1 MKDIKQELQNLFT
14 GEIYD
19 KETNNL
25 EDIQIDKMS
34 IDILKN
40 DNDKF
45 NMNTFNNTNQEES
58 KMLLKVKIFYLVN
71 LMKKIIIILNNTC
84 ISRGNI
90 IKLINLLI
98 FHLKPNPQ
106 KYLFICLN
114 NNLK

>member
-40 DNDKF
+40 DNDKV
-45 NMNTFNNTNQEES
+45 NMNKFNNTNQDD
-58 KMLLKVKIFYLVN
+58 
-71 LMKKIIIILNNTC
+71 
-84 ISRGNI
+84 
-90 IKLINLLI
+90 
-98 FHLKPNPQ
+98 Q
-106 KYLFICLN
+106 KAVL
-114 NNLK
+114 

>member
-1 MKDIKQELQNLFT
+1 MKIKEEEKTDGEYYIKLALIYNEKSLQKKGALNILKEGLDVIIDDNYHQEIKNLMKDIKQELQNLFT

-45 NMNTFNNTNQEES
+45 NMNKFNNTNQDD
-58 KMLLKVKIFYLVN
+58 
-71 LMKKIIIILNNTC
+71 
-84 ISRGNI
+84 
-90 IKLINLLI
+90 
-98 FHLKPNPQ
+98 Q
-106 KYLFICLN
+106 KAVL
-114 NNLK
+114 

>member
-45 NMNTFNNTNQEES
+45 NMNKFNNINQDDQKGS
-58 KMLLKVKIFYLVN
+58 F
-71 LMKKIIIILNNTC
+71 
-84 ISRGNI
+84 
-90 IKLINLLI
+90 IN
-98 FHLKPNPQ
+98 K
-106 KYLFICLN
+106 
-114 NNLK
+114 

>member
-14 GEIYD
+14 GEISD

-45 NMNTFNNTNQEES
+45 NMNKFNNTN
-58 KMLLKVKIFYLVN
+58 
-71 LMKKIIIILNNTC
+71 
-84 ISRGNI
+84 
-90 IKLINLLI
+90 
-98 FHLKPNPQ
+98 
-106 KYLFICLN
+106 
-114 NNLK
+114 